1 VHSDL
6 IPPSRPVLTE
16 VPLKPGILRV
26 YLGAASGVGT
36 TFAML
41 MEGHRL
47 AAAGDDVVIGVV
59 DAHGRAKT
67 ARAAEGLEP
76 LSTVHSAAGAPEMD
90 LDVVLTRHAK
100 WVLVDELAHANPP
113 GSSNPFRW
121 QDIDAMTAAGVN
133 VITTVTIQHLE
144 SLTDVVRSIT
154 GVEQDEIL
162 PDWVLRTAAQI
173 ELVDLSPE
181 RLRERLAAGE
191 LCEARAVDA
200 KLAHYFRLGNVIALR
215 ELALLWLADEVDG
228 ALREYQQN
236 HGIRETWE
244 ARERVV
250 VALPGGPEG
259 ETLIRRG
266 ARIATRSGRGIIYA
280 VHAYSLAS
288 PTAKSRDHL
297 TAQMELLAS
306 LGGTFHQLPSRQPAR
321 DLVEFA
327 RSVNATQLVIGDTPH
342 GRLYTLLRGP
352 GIGHAIIRAS
362 GDIDVH
368 TVTLNPRRASH

>member
-1 VHSDL
+1 MNSDVAGL
-6 IPPSRPVLTE
+6 VTEKSPHLTPPP
-16 VPLKPGILRV
+16 KPGIVRV
-26 YLGAASGVGT
+26 YLGAANGVGT

-41 MEGHRL
+41 LEGHRL
-47 AAAGDDVVIGVV
+47 AAGGEEVVIGVV
-59 DAHGRAKT
+59 DTHGRPAT
-67 ARAAEGLEP
+67 IRAAEGLEP
-76 LSTVHSAAGAPEMD
+76 LSSPGTTELD
-90 LDVVLTRHAK
+90 LDTIIKRRPQ
-100 WVLVDELAHANPP
+100 WVLIDEFAHTNPS
-113 GSSNPFRW
+113 GSSHSFRW
-121 QDIDAMTAAGVN
+121 QDIDAITASGVN
-133 VITTVTIQHLE
+133 VITTVTVQHLE

-154 GVEQDEIL
+154 GVDQDEVL
-162 PDWVLRTAAQI
+162 PDWVLRKAAQI

-191 LCEARAVDA
+191 ICDARAVDA
-200 KLAHYFRLGNVIALR
+200 KLAHYFRIGNVTALR
-215 ELALLWLADEVDG
+215 ELALLWLADEVDT
-228 ALREYQQN
+228 ALRDYQQT

-266 ARIATRSGRGIIYA
+266 ARIATRSGRGILYA
-280 VHAYSLAS
+280 VHASAPGGASKTDRHNLA
-288 PTAKSRDHL
+288 
-297 TAQMELLAS
+297 AQTELLSS
-306 LGGTFHQLPSRQPAR
+306 LGGTFHQISSRQPALA
-321 DLVEFA
+321 LVEFA

-368 TVTLNPRRASH
+368 TVTLNQHRRAL

>member
-1 VHSDL
+1 MNSDAAVSVQEQDSL
-6 IPPSRPVLTE
+6 AQP
-16 VPLKPGILRV
+16 PLKPGIVRV

-47 AAAGDDVVIGVV
+47 AAGGDDVVIGVV
-59 DAHGRAKT
+59 DAHDRAAT
-67 ARAAEGLEP
+67 ARAAEGLQR
-76 LSTVHSAAGAPEMD
+76 LTSAATAE
-90 LDVVLTRHAK
+90 LDVDAILERHPQ
-100 WVLVDELAHANPP
+100 WVLIDEYAHANLP
-113 GSSNPFRW
+113 GSSNSFRW
-121 QDIDAMTAAGVN
+121 QDIGAIAASGVN
-133 VITTVTIQHLE
+133 VLTTVTIQHLE

-154 GVEQDEIL
+154 GVDQKEIL
-162 PDWVLRTAAQI
+162 PDWVLRKAAQI
-173 ELVDLSPE
+173 ELVDLPPE

-191 LCEARAVDA
+191 ICDARSVSAE
-200 KLAHYFRLGNVIALR
+200 LAHYFRIGNVTALR
-215 ELALLWLADEVDG
+215 ELALQWLADEVDA

-266 ARIATRSGRGIIYA
+266 ARIATRSGRGILYG
-280 VHAYSLAS
+280 VHASASGGANATTGDNLAEQS
-288 PTAKSRDHL
+288 
-297 TAQMELLAS
+297 ELLTS
-306 LGGTFHQLPSRQPAR
+306 LGGTFHQLPSRQPAL

-342 GRLYTLLRGP
+342 GRLYTFLRGP

-368 TVTLNPRRASH
+368 TVTLNPRRSAF